1 MNKKTNE
8 KKSPLHTYHRFLD
21 EAGDTTFYG
30 KGKVPIVGT
39 HGVSNYFIMGMLTV
53 NEPVQE
59 VRNMIMDLQTAVLED
74 AYFNSVRSIQR
85 RNTRLPY
92 FLHAKDDVPEI
103 RKMGFGLIKSIDCHF
118 DAVVV
123 RKNYK
128 DFETKHNRN
137 QADFYADLLSHLLVD
152 NLNKHEVLVLNIARR
167 HQCTTQK
174 NLEKGLEKAT
184 IVAKNKYP
192 GTDNNCKV
200 VFNVQQPTTEPIIN
214 IADYFL
220 WALQRKFE
228 KGEGGYVHYLASRIR
243 SVQEL

>member
-1 MNKKTNE
+1 MNKSTNE
-8 KKSPLHTYHRFLD
+8 RKVPLHSYHRFLD

-30 KGKVPIVGT
+30 KGKVPIVGMQ
-39 HGVSNYFIMGMLTV
+39 GVSNYFMMGMLTV
-53 NEPVQE
+53 NEPVEE
-59 VRNMIMDLQTAVLED
+59 VRKKVIDLQSEILSD
-74 AYFNSVRSIQR
+74 AYFNSVRSIQS
-85 RNTRLPY
+85 RNIRLPY

-103 RKMGFGLIKSIDCHF
+103 RKMGFELIRSIDCHF

-123 RKNYK
+123 KKNYD
-128 DFETKHNRN
+128 DFEIKHNRN

-152 NLNKHEVLVLNIARR
+152 NLNEPRLVLNIARR

-184 IVAKNKYP
+184 MIAKNKYP
-192 GTDNNCKV
+192 HSDNGCKV
-200 VFNVQQPTTEPIIN
+200 VFNVQQPATEPLIN

-228 KGEGGYVHYLASRIR
+228 KGESGYADYLAPRTR
-243 SVQEL
+243 SVLEL